1 MNNMHLDTLVDKLSS
16 YSIESWTAVNDV
28 LQMMAE
34 NISIHEYPDLHQLAD
49 LSLYFTTNIDLRL
62 PHRGEAVVG
71 AGEVFFTWAS
81 SETDSAHTVIIR
93 GNYDDGSMTFHVI
106 NLLVRLAKMIKD
118 QHEVDDMRR
127 VMARIL
133 SSELADIHKAH
144 NTAVRRMQQIFEERI
159 K

>member
-1 MNNMHLDTLVDKLSS
+1 MQLDTLVDKLSS
-16 YSIESWTAVNDV
+16 YNIESWTAVNDV

-34 NISIHEYPDLHQLAD
+34 NIPIHEYPDLHQLAD
-49 LSLYFTTNIDLRL
+49 LSMFFTTNIDLRL
-62 PHRGEAVVG
+62 PGHGEAVVG

-81 SETDSAHTVIIR
+81 SETDSAHTVVIS
-93 GNYDDGSMTFHVI
+93 GNYDDGSMKFPVI

-118 QHEVDDMRR
+118 QREVDDMRGL
-127 VMARIL
+127 MARIL
-133 SSELADIHKAH
+133 SSELADIHIAH